1 MKLLWR
7 WTIISV
13 TPTVIPIFLLIV
25 AVLLHRAEIRSNC
38 RDPFN

>member
-7 WTIISV
+7 WTTISV
-13 TPTVIPIFLLIV
+13 AQTVIPILLLIV